1 MQRFAIKLEL
11 ENFGDEAIVLQAN
24 ERVTET
30 ERVSAQQQLRARAL
44 RQDAEAQVAAQIIRD
59 LQGTTRL
66 VAAESAP
73 PAPADP
79 ALAAVVEEML
89 ELLGNAMCSEHQ
101 YKPFTPKIR
110 STFYYDGESVDDL

>member
-1 MQRFAIKLEL
+1 MLFRSEALALVGSPLPLDPNPVLQGLQRFAIKLEL

-66 VAAESAP
+66 VAAEVAP
-73 PAPADP
+73 PAPLTQP
-79 ALAAVVEEML
+79 SL
-89 ELLGNAMCSEHQ
+89 
-101 YKPFTPKIR
+101 R
-110 STFYYDGESVDDL
+110 S